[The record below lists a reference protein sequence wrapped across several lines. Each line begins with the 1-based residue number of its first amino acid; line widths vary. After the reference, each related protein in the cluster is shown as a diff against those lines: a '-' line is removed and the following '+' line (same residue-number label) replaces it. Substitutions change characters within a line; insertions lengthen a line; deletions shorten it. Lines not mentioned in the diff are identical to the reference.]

1 MTHILAAA
9 LARSGSTSIPL
20 DTRGGPG
27 GQMGPPKPLEGSA
40 RDRDSRRKAI

>member
-1 MTHILAAA
+1 MTHTLAAA

-40 RDRDSRRKAI
+40 RDLASRRKAI